1 MQHHPQYPMHMLPNP
16 QTSRSPMHPT
26 HPTHPIHQPHQHSH
40 SGAPTPTSAT
50 FAMQSHASTKRC
62 EWIECP
68 GAEDG
73 SNRGHACEETWK
85 WVVKKKVAV
94 CAYCRLQV

>member
-1 MQHHPQYPMHMLPNP
+1 MQVHSPYPMVAQHL
-16 QTSRSPMHPT
+16 QPT
-26 HPTHPIHQPHQHSH
+26 PHSH
-40 SGAPTPTSAT
+40 SAAQATHPHTATPPPTT
-50 FAMQSHASTKRC
+50 ASFSTTQHTATKRC

-73 SNRGHACEETWK
+73 SNKGHACEETWK
-85 WVVKKKVAV
+85 WVLKKKVAV